1 MLNNEKQ
8 QILNQIIG
16 SFSKDEI
23 IWSSGYLAG
32 VTSGGQ
38 ITTGTTSASSNIAK
52 EITILFVTET
62 GNAKFLAG
70 EISKKLKAKGAKIK
84 LKSSQ
89 QYRLNDFAKEKNLI
103 VIASTHGDGEI
114 PESGKKFFDHIH
126 ENEFDLNKL
135 NYFVIA
141 LGDSSYPLFCQAGKD
156 IDARLEKLQAKKAG
170 DRIDIDLD
178 FEDHLENIFA
188 KVTNAFSDGEVVAT
202 PALSNTPKAGKSE
215 YEGEILTNI
224 NLNDDGSTKETY
236 HIEIA
241 TDDELAY
248 EPGDSVGI
256 LLDEETLGVEGPIT
270 PRLYS
275 IASSVNEHGN
285 EVHLTVSLLK
295 YKDKDGKEVTG
306 LFSGFLSKLKAGDKV
321 KFYISKNRQFKL
333 PADDKDIIMVGPGTG
348 IAPFRSFIAER
359 NYRGSEGKN
368 WLFFGERNFQSD
380 FLYQSE
386 WQDHVSSGLLTKI
399 DVAFSRDQE
408 NKIYVQDRI
417 KENAKEIYEWLS
429 SGAYFYICGDKENMA
444 KDVENTLLQIIEKE
458 GKKTAE
464 EAKEYLANLQEE
476 DRYLKDVY

>member
-32 VTSGGQ
+32 V
-38 ITTGTTSASSNIAK
+38 ASSGQVATGSTATSTNIAK
-52 EITILFVTET
+52 DITILFVTET
-62 GNAKFLAG
+62 GNSKFLAG
-70 EISKKLKAKGAKIK
+70 EISKKLKAQGAKIK

-89 QYRLNDFAKEKNLI
+89 QYRLTDFAKEKNLI

-126 ENEFDLNKL
+126 QNEFDLGKL
-135 NYFVIA
+135 NYFVIS

-156 IDARLEKLQAKKAG
+156 IDARLEKLKAVKKS
-170 DRIDIDLD
+170 DRIDLDLD
-178 FEDHLENIFA
+178 FENHLEEIFA
-188 KVTNAFSDGEVVAT
+188 KVSNAFSDGEAFAIPT
-202 PALSNTPKAGKSE
+202 SSTPKTGKSE
-215 YEGEILTNI
+215 YEGEVLTNI

-241 TDDELAY
+241 TDDELVY

-256 LLDEETLGVEGPIT
+256 SLSEETLGVEGPIT

-306 LFSGFLSKLKAGDKV
+306 LFSGYLSKLKAGDKI

-386 WQDHVSSGLLTKI
+386 WQDHLGSGLLTKI

-408 NKIYVQDRI
+408 EKIYVQDRI
-417 KENAKEIYEWLS
+417 KENAKDIYEWIS
-429 SGAYFYICGDKENMA
+429 NGAYFYICGDKENMA
-444 KDVENTLLQIIEKE
+444 KDVENTLLEIIQHE

-464 EAKEYLANLQEE
+464 EAKEYLVSLQEE